1 MTLRPVLRGT
11 PIQMP
16 AVDSVGFVRRPAP
29 VDGFAFD
36 DDESCG
42 FIPALSVET
51 AVMDLKLL
59 KRRGRR

>member
-36 DDESCG
+36 DGETCG
-42 FIPALSVET
+42 FIAAQDLATALE
-51 AVMDLKLL
+51 DLRLMQ
-59 KRRGRR
+59 RRGRR